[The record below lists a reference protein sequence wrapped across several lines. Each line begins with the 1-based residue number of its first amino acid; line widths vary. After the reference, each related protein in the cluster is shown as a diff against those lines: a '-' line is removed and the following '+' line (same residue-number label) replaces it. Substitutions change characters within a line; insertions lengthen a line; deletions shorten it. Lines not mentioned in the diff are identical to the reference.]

1 MNGRLKGY
9 ANILGGIRRQISK
22 GYFGA
27 IQLINTPV
35 QGAAAVA
42 FRHSANLLD
51 AHFCGTST
59 KLVLPIHDA
68 VLFECDEGDVK
79 SVGNEAA
86 QIMIDAVR
94 SYYPELQPRVDI
106 NDHDS
111 SCWNK
116 DGRSGSLQEFMADAG
131 FKLE

>member
-22 GYFGA
+22 GYSGTN
-27 IQLINTPV
+27 QLINTPV
-35 QGAAAVA
+35 QGAAAVT
-42 FRHSANLLD
+42 FRHAVNLLD
-51 AHFCGTST
+51 AHFRGTST

-68 VLFECDEGDVK
+68 VLFECDEGDVEA
-79 SVGNEAA
+79 VGREAT
-86 QIMIDAVR
+86 QIMIDAVTA
-94 SYYPELQPRVDI
+94 YFPELQPRVDI
-106 NDHDS
+106 NDHDP

-116 DGRSGSLQEFMADAG
+116 DGRSGSLQEFMEDPG